1 MDRHKIIL
9 INFNE
14 EKKYQFIIED
24 FTPDTKI
31 FLTEHKLI
39 YSSSYSLT
47 FVLIADPREEYF
59 SVHDLFILPSIHR
72 DASARCAQLII
83 GTCCEGKFRR
93 FIVNVRMIQTQQRCS
108 NRKCLNISY
117 FVLSSR
123 VRYFSELIKRGN
135 RHYILLQFPRY
146 IRFYL
151 LSRTIALFHC
161 TNYKFLRFALSI
173 HPIENNLYRKI

>member
-59 SVHDLFILPSIHR
+59 SIFSFCH
-72 DASARCAQLII
+72 
-83 GTCCEGKFRR
+83 R
-93 FIVNVRMIQTQQRCS
+93 FIEM
-108 NRKCLNISY
+108 L
-117 FVLSSR
+117 
-123 VRYFSELIKRGN
+123 
-135 RHYILLQFPRY
+135 PRDVH
-146 IRFYL
+146 
-151 LSRTIALFHC
+151 S
-161 TNYKFLRFALSI
+161 
-173 HPIENNLYRKI
+173 